1 MTNKQLDTSR
11 ELRLWIGQ
19 IVIPIIG
26 VTMMIPEARE
36 AVTKHIRKVKQNIET
51 KFKRK

>member
-1 MTNKQLDTSR
+1 MTNKQLDASR

-36 AVTKHIRKVKQNIET
+36 AVTRRIKKAKQNIEF
-51 KFKRK
+51 KFKKK